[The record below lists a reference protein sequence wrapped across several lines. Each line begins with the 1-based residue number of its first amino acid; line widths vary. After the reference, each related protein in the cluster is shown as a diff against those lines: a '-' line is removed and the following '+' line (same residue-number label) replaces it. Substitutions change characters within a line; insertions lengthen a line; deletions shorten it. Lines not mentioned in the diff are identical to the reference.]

1 MIKEIAFGNNLI
13 TFKSSGATPILYKQ
27 TFKEDLIVLQK
38 ELAKKR
44 DELQK
49 IKNKDTNKD
58 TDEYYNSAFDVKEV
72 TETMIQQLAFIMW
85 VEGNFK
91 DEELFKQLTQVKYI
105 EFLMMFDINDLL
117 IKGADILAIYN
128 NNSKTLSKPKNE

>member
-1 MIKEIAFGNNLI
+1 MIKEIAFGNNQI

-49 IKNKDTNKD
+49 IKNKDT
-58 TDEYYNSAFDVKEV
+58 DEYYSSAFDVKEV

-91 DEELFKQLTQVKYI
+91 GEELFKQLTQVKYI

>member
-1 MIKEIAFGNNLI
+1 MIKEIAFGNNQI

-49 IKNKDTNKD
+49 IKNKDT
-58 TDEYYNSAFDVKEV
+58 DEYYSSAFDVKEV

-91 DEELFKQLTQVKYI
+91 GDELFKQLTQVKYI